1 MNQSV
6 KEHDDRK
13 EVAHRVT
20 VQDARTEGR
29 CVASDLCRRDGLATL
44 SRMTGSRH
52 RCIVWLPVARLGL
65 ALGLLLLL
73 AGSCQKKPPVAR
85 IPSLTL
91 SEAQASSLLR
101 LSMDCVDKPWPNK
114 PGHILDGD
122 ETLKPPSVLT
132 PAFYGCFDWHSAVH
146 GHWAMVRVLA
156 LFPSLPES
164 SELRVKLSAHLQP
177 DRIAQE
183 VAFFSAS
190 RNRTFERPY
199 GIGWLLRLSAE
210 LHSLAQRDEDAKRW
224 LLALRPLTELLAQ
237 RLSEYLSR
245 LTVPVRSGTHDNT
258 AYAMIHALDYAQA
271 TQHEAFARLLM
282 ERALTFYQADR
293 RCPVAYE
300 PSGEDFISPCLVEA
314 DLMRRVMT
322 QSDFARWLQDFLPAV
337 DSPAFDRLRAPVEV
351 RDLRDPR
358 IGHLIGLSFQRA
370 AALRGLAK
378 ALSAQPDT
386 AQKLSQIADKH
397 TQTALAQIKESGYG
411 GTHWLASFALYL
423 LTNVGL

>member
-1 MNQSV
+1 M
-6 KEHDDRK
+6 
-13 EVAHRVT
+13 
-20 VQDARTEGR
+20 
-29 CVASDLCRRDGLATL
+29 
-44 SRMTGSRH
+44 
-52 RCIVWLPVARLGL
+52 ARLGL
-65 ALGLLLLL
+65 LTALGLFPLL
-73 AGSCQKKPPVAR
+73 AGSCQRKSAGTAPPPV
-85 IPSLTL
+85 TL
-91 SEAQASSLLR
+91 SAAQASSLVR
-101 LSMDCVDKPWPNK
+101 LSLDCVDKPWPNK
-114 PGHILDGD
+114 PGHILDGE
-122 ETLKPPSVLT
+122 ETLKPPRALT

-146 GHWAMVRVLA
+146 GHWAMARVLA

-164 SELRVKLSAHLQP
+164 AELRAKLSAHLQP
-177 DRIAQE
+177 DLIAQE

-210 LHSLAQRDEDAKRW
+210 LHVLAQRDDDAKRW

-258 AYAMIHALDYAQA
+258 AYAMTHALDFAQA
-271 TQHEAFARLLM
+271 TQNETFAMLLM
-282 ERALTFYQADR
+282 ERALAFYQADR
-293 RCPVAYE
+293 HCPVAYE

-314 DLMRRVMT
+314 DLMRRVMPP
-322 QSDFARWLQDFLPAV
+322 SDFARWLRDFLPAV
-337 DSPAFDRLRAPVEV
+337 DSPEFDRLRTPVEV

-386 AQKLSQIADKH
+386 AKKLSESADKH

-423 LTNVGL
+423 LTDVGV